1 MVTSI
6 TPVSTMRQLLI
17 VERKISIGLGWF
29 LRCLRLR
36 KSSVSA
42 SERRMRKTK
51 GMMAQPMS
59 SGIRQ
64 PQAVMCAP
72 ETYLWSRAPRVAAK
86 TTATCWLPDCHE
98 VKKRSEEHTSELQS
112 HSDL

>member
-6 TPVSTMRQLLI
+6 APVRTMRQLII
-17 VERKISIGLGWF
+17 VERRISIGVGWC
-29 LRCLRLR
+29 LCCLRLR

-51 GMMAQPMS
+51 GMMPQPIS

-72 ETYLWSRAPRVAAK
+72 ETYLWSRAPRVAAN
-86 TTATCWLPDCHE
+86 TTATC
-98 VKKRSEEHTSELQS
+98 
-112 HSDL
+112 